1 MCSEAERTNAITP
14 VVCVTCSP
22 GMAGGATLTGMCT
35 RLAIVAFALGIAG
48 CASAPTGTTA
58 YVGEFTGEFVDGVP
72 IYRFPA
78 IEVVGTRRS
87 VDKDM

>member
-1 MCSEAERTNAITP
+1 MNLQSTP
-14 VVCVTCSP
+14 VVCGIFSP
-22 GMAGGATLTGMCT
+22 GMAGGATLTGVCA

-48 CASAPTGTTA
+48 CASAPTATTA
-58 YVGEFTGEFVDGVP
+58 YVGEFTGEFVDGMP
-72 IYRFPA
+72 LYRLPA

>member
-1 MCSEAERTNAITP
+1 MRSESVTRNANSP
-14 VVCVTCSP
+14 SCVRHFL
-22 GMAGGATLTGMCT
+22 GIAGSATLTRVWA
-35 RLAIVAFALGIAG
+35 RLTIVAFALGIVG
-48 CASAPTGTTA
+48 CASAPTTTTA

-72 IYRFPA
+72 LYRFPA

>member
-1 MCSEAERTNAITP
+1 MP
-14 VVCVTCSP
+14 VVCGIFSP
-22 GMAGGATLTGMCT
+22 CMAGGATLTGVCA

-48 CASAPTGTTA
+48 CASAPTATTA

-72 IYRFPA
+72 LYRFPA

-87 VDKDM
+87 VDMDM

>member
-1 MCSEAERTNAITP
+1 VWDFFRP
-14 VVCVTCSP
+14 VRRAVLPLP
-22 GMAGGATLTGMCT
+22 GY
-35 RLAIVAFALGIAG
+35 RLAIVTFALGIAG
-48 CASAPTGTTA
+48 CASAPTAITA

-72 IYRFPA
+72 LYRFPA

>member
-1 MCSEAERTNAITP
+1 
-14 VVCVTCSP
+14 
-22 GMAGGATLTGMCT
+22 MAGGATLTGVCA

-48 CASAPTGTTA
+48 CAWAPTAATA

-72 IYRFPA
+72 LCRFPA